1 MKIEIIKHP
10 RECENCE
17 AGMSEDM
24 QFQAILAKN
33 AIAEELAD
41 FKRTGEL
48 NVNFI
53 MSQLRD
59 IENFTGEMNQPSVQD
74 TFENA

>member
-1 MKIEIIKHP
+1 M
-10 RECENCE
+10 
-17 AGMSEDM
+17 DV
-24 QFQAILAKN
+24 AILV
-33 AIAEELAD
+33 D